1 MCVASWGRQTE
12 RGTTVQAK
20 PGQTSDERIRSD
32 RISVVLTP
40 PEPWWPERHAFHP
53 GKAPDPLE
61 IYRAMA
67 AEGVDV
73 ELLDPARKPLN
84 PLYGQHPLYMGLDP
98 ARALKVLTRRR
109 HFDMVLSVFES
120 SCLVNLLLRRF
131 VLFRPVVAMWDIV
144 PTTVWRAR
152 SIMQDIVVPRIDH
165 LFLLSSGQ
173 RAYLEKRWRAAGK
186 TTVVY
191 QHIDTG
197 FFRPAAPSADGPVL
211 AIGDD
216 IGRDYDTLMQ
226 AVHDLDVDLVA
237 KTRRPLGDPTG
248 RRARVRQISDRL
260 SFQSLRELY
269 AAARFVVVPLHNTL
283 NVSGV
288 GSVLEALAMG
298 KAMIVSDNPPIRDY
312 VRPGETALV
321 VPPSDP
327 RALREAILTLHTDAQ
342 KREFLGR
349 NARRFAEEMFAQ
361 DVFGRRMAREIRKVV
376 ETLTRP
382 ADPQRRALAAEKP
395 RPTWAPSPPRLPP
408 PSPTP
413 PHAPSSC
420 GSSGRGCCGRSPRS
434 GR

>member
-1 MCVASWGRQTE
+1 MAGSNGRL
-12 RGTTVQAK
+12 
-20 PGQTSDERIRSD
+20 
-32 RISVVLTP
+32 SVVLTP
-40 PEPWWPERHAFHP
+40 PEPWQPERNAFRP
-53 GKAPDPLE
+53 GEAPDPFE
-61 IYRAMA
+61 IYCGMA

-73 ELLDPARKPLN
+73 ELVDPSRKLLN
-84 PLYGQHPLYMGLDP
+84 PVYGQHPLYMGLDP
-98 ARALKVLTRRR
+98 ARSLKVLTRRR
-109 HFDMVLSVFES
+109 HVDMVLSVFES
-120 SCLVNLLLRRF
+120 SCLVSLLLRRPA
-131 VLFRPVVAMWDIV
+131 LFRPVIAMWDIV

-152 SIMQDIVVPRIDH
+152 SIMQDLVVPRVDH

-173 RAYLEKRWRAAGK
+173 RSYLEERWGAGGK

-226 AVHDLDVDLVA
+226 AVHDLDVDLVV

-260 SFQSLRELY
+260 SFRSLRELY
-269 AAARFVVVPLHNTL
+269 AAARFVVVPLHHTL

-312 VRPGETALV
+312 VKPGETALV
-321 VPPSDP
+321 VPPNDP
-327 RALREAILTLHTDAQ
+327 RALREAILTLHADAQ

-349 NARRFAEEMFAQ
+349 NARKFAEEMFAQ
-361 DVFGRRMAREIRKVV
+361 DVFGRRMAREIRRVV
-376 ETLTRP
+376 ECKRDSRTAGSPLP
-382 ADPQRRALAAEKP
+382 AAN
-395 RPTWAPSPPRLPP
+395 
-408 PSPTP
+408 
-413 PHAPSSC
+413 H
-420 GSSGRGCCGRSPRS
+420 
-434 GR
+434 